1 MEDLRKALVEK
12 LKTLSPERFEAVC
25 WLLEHWTILKAIVAG
40 EPLNEEVCL
49 EEMGR
54 AAREGDGRLQVLI
67 ALYQV
72 WQKPQKTC
80 RNISAIIKEKKAGGD
95 SGCAGKNSGYARK
108 MAEVAAVYADF
119 FARGGLTAVGVRHGA
134 GRPEPGRSVDRV

>member
-1 MEDLRKALVEK
+1 MEERRKALVEK

-25 WLLEHWTILKAIVAG
+25 WLMEHWTILKAIVAG

-72 WQKPQKTC
+72 WQKPQKTPPPV
-80 RNISAIIKEKKAGGD
+80 S
-95 SGCAGKNSGYARK
+95 
-108 MAEVAAVYADF
+108 
-119 FARGGLTAVGVRHGA
+119 
-134 GRPEPGRSVDRV
+134 